1 MIRKSLSSFFRERDC
16 FTLIRPL
23 VDENQLQNL
32 DKMDLDSLRSEFVSE
47 VLNFRKKVINKIK
60 VKTINNKK
68 INGEMYYSMLTSYV
82 SAIN

>member
-23 VDENQLQNL
+23 VDETQLQNL
-32 DKMDLDSLRSEFVSE
+32 DKMELDSLRSEFVSE
-47 VLNFRKKVINKIK
+47 VLNFRKKVINRIK

-68 INGEMYYSMLTSYV
+68 ING
-82 SAIN
+82 